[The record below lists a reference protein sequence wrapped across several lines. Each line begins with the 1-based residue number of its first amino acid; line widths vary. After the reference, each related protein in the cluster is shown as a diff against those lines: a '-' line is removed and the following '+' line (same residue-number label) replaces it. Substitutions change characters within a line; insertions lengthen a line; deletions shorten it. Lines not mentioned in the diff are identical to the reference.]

1 MRNKN
6 LRTADS
12 TLFQWHFR
20 RQMPLSQQHSP
31 AKARASGISPVVD
44 CSWWRVARR
53 FSSALLA
60 NNLAVSING
69 QIYTPISSRGRL
81 TRGGCM
87 DGNNDA
93 DTWRASTRQTKP
105 FLSLSLPLSPF
116 ILIPLS
122 SCVCLASTKART
134 SARIKLNHNQQDR
147 CFVQLRYNRV

>member
-1 MRNKN
+1 MIPRYSNGIS
-6 LRTADS
+6 AD
-12 TLFQWHFR
+12 R
-20 RQMPLSQQHSP
+20 CLSQQHSP

-105 FLSLSLPLSPF
+105 FLSLPLSVHRP
-116 ILIPLS
+116 ISIPLS
-122 SCVCLASTKART
+122 SVCLASTKART
-134 SARIKLNHNQQDR
+134 SARIKLNHN
-147 CFVQLRYNRV
+147 